1 MVDVQWSK
9 VKSSGR
15 AALFPFFLDASHMCD
30 AANKLIATTLVAL
43 LATLG
48 CFEHLLHD
56 VTHRPAEQA
65 ASGVQTCC
73 HQAHQ
78 DACSS
83 EESPASQHDPVTC
96 TVCRHLALSQLS
108 DTYQQIFFTAFYTSD
123 VVVAPLPAVTCLSV
137 TLVPIRGP
145 PLNELTLS
153 C

>member
-1 MVDVQWSK
+1 MVDVQWSN

-15 AALFPFFLDASHMCD
+15 AALFPFFLDASHMRD

-43 LATLG
+43 LAALG

-56 VTHRPAEQA
+56 VTHRPAQHA
-65 ASGVQTCC
+65 SSGVQSCC

-78 DACSS
+78 GACSS
-83 EESPASQHDPVTC
+83 EGSPTSQHDPVTS

-108 DTYQQIFFTAFYTSD
+108 DTYQQIFFAAFYTSD
-123 VVVAPLPAVTCLSV
+123 VVVAPLPPVICFSV

-145 PLNELTLS
+145 PLNELALS